1 MTPLRSNAEQFQ
13 RTLSVV
19 AWFRNHPDSS
29 LMEAGR
35 APNLSTAQI
44 TRELGQVSMC
54 GLPGYFP
61 GSLVEVTVDR
71 MRATVEFSAGLDRPV
86 ALTPM
91 EAGVLLLNL
100 EALRSTAP
108 AETQQ
113 TIDTASEKI
122 QTLLRARRAHTETFT
137 PELAPSEVSF
147 LDLRHSLAEAIRTRR
162 QVSFNYQSVSSDTFS
177 PRTVDPDHVGLVD
190 GEYYLWAR
198 EGGVTRKTFA
208 LSRIDGLDLGEEGTA
223 SPLDVPEIDP
233 QDPFG
238 FAGSDRWARIELDE
252 SLRWMLEYFPMW
264 VVEDESRLVV
274 DVPETGPW
282 LLRFLLGFSHGIR
295 VLEPLP
301 LSENLKALAR
311 RGLEAYE
318 ARGLG

>member
-35 APNLSTAQI
+35 ALNLSTAQI

-122 QTLLRARRAHTETFT
+122 HTLLRARRAHTETFT

-147 LDLRHSLAEAIRTRR
+147 LDLRHSLAEAIRTDGWPTLRASR
-162 QVSFNYQSVSSDTFS
+162 APPTTANG
-177 PRTVDPDHVGLVD
+177 TV
-190 GEYYLWAR
+190 
-198 EGGVTRKTFA
+198 TM
-208 LSRIDGLDLGEEGTA
+208 I
-223 SPLDVPEIDP
+223 
-233 QDPFG
+233 
-238 FAGSDRWARIELDE
+238 
-252 SLRWMLEYFPMW
+252 
-264 VVEDESRLVV
+264 
-274 DVPETGPW
+274 
-282 LLRFLLGFSHGIR
+282 
-295 VLEPLP
+295 
-301 LSENLKALAR
+301 
-311 RGLEAYE
+311 
-318 ARGLG
+318 